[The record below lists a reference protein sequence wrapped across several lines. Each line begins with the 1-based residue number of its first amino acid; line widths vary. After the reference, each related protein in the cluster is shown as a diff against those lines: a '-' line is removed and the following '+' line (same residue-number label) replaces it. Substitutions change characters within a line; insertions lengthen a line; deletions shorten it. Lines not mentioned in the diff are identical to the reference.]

1 MSKELISNFLSHFPN
16 YYLQTFD
23 DKAVD
28 KSLTRYG
35 TPQEFCFDE
44 LINLNKRGA
53 GIFFTPNRFPKIR
66 RKEECAGVNAWIL
79 EMDYEKAEQWK
90 KLMECPISPS
100 IIIETRKSYHCYW
113 LAKDGT
119 VENYDRITRG
129 LIQYFNGDPA
139 CKDISRVFRI
149 PWFFHNKQEPF
160 LVKPILEDY
169 DSIYTE
175 EEMMKWYPYEE
186 KKVVLNNNDFWDY
199 VSKLN
204 NRQMIQRLSGGQMVN
219 GEIFT
224 FRKRSTGGDY
234 IDVNNKPAD
243 AWIDEKGFIGS
254 GKGGG
259 PTFIQWLEF
268 YGHSKGEIAKWVKDY
283 CKDLIPTDVLLKM
296 PKVYSDDLIA
306 SDLKNNIFEIVSRKV
321 YLTWGLASLDRLF
334 SPLERSRYIVLVG
347 ETGVGKTAWAFQTA
361 LRNAETGK
369 RVLYLS
375 LEMSNSALVLRYV
388 RAKMGIKPME
398 WRDRKFDINEL
409 NRRIDRLPKTL
420 FMKQIDTQNTEINLD
435 LINKIIIDGKYDMV
449 FIDNFGFI
457 EARGESV
464 NEQMRKVSRGMVDLK
479 NKTNTTIFALH
490 HFRKGTDKS
499 QVRRSLDSILGSSKI
514 AHDVDFV
521 LQVYRD
527 LNIDEDSIESKKSEF
542 IVSITKDRDW
552 GGSAYSTVYYK
563 NGEFYSNY
571 EDLQKT

>member
-1 MSKELISNFLSHFPN
+1 
-16 YYLQTFD
+16 
-23 DKAVD
+23 
-28 KSLTRYG
+28 
-35 TPQEFCFDE
+35 
-44 LINLNKRGA
+44 
-53 GIFFTPNRFPKIR
+53 
-66 RKEECAGVNAWIL
+66 
-79 EMDYEKAEQWK
+79 
-90 KLMECPISPS
+90 
-100 IIIETRKSYHCYW
+100 
-113 LAKDGT
+113 
-119 VENYDRITRG
+119 
-129 LIQYFNGDPA
+129 
-139 CKDISRVFRI
+139 
-149 PWFFHNKQEPF
+149 
-160 LVKPILEDY
+160 
-169 DSIYTE
+169 
-175 EEMMKWYPYEE
+175 
-186 KKVVLNNNDFWDY
+186 
-199 VSKLN
+199 
-204 NRQMIQRLSGGQMVN
+204 
-219 GEIFT
+219 
-224 FRKRSTGGDY
+224 
-234 IDVNNKPAD
+234 
-243 AWIDEKGFIGS
+243 
-254 GKGGG
+254 
-259 PTFIQWLEF
+259 
-268 YGHSKGEIAKWVKDY
+268 
-283 CKDLIPTDVLLKM
+283 
-296 PKVYSDDLIA
+296 
-306 SDLKNNIFEIVSRKV
+306 
-321 YLTWGLASLDRLF
+321 
-334 SPLERSRYIVLVG
+334 
-347 ETGVGKTAWAFQTA
+347 
-361 LRNAETGK
+361 
-369 RVLYLS
+369 
-375 LEMSNSALVLRYV
+375 MSNSALVLRYV